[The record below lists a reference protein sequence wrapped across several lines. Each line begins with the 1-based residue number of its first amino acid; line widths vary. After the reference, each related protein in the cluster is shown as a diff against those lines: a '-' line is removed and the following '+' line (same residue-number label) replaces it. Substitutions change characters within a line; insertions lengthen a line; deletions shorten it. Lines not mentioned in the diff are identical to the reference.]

1 MPYQMFPKT
10 IQDKFPKPY
19 STDDLGFDKIKV
31 ITKFFDAFG
40 SWKWYATEYDPEHE
54 TFFGWVHGSDP
65 ELGYF
70 SMEEFKSLPSVM
82 GVPRIERDIN
92 WKATTTLKEV
102 MDASNTGNPL

>member
-19 STDDLGFDKIKV
+19 STEDLGFDKTKV
-31 ITKFFDAFG
+31 ITKFFDVFG
-40 SWKWYATEYDPEHE
+40 SRKWYATEYDPEHE
-54 TFFGWVHGSDP
+54 TFFGWIHGTDP

-92 WKATTTLKEV
+92 WKATTTLEEV
-102 MDASNTGNPL
+102 IGASNAGSPL